1 MIYLFSKYLWSTNIM
16 ETYHMPSIGHIG
28 VNKSVMILS
37 GEYGVLNIRG
47 HEGGSPSDR

>member
-1 MIYLFSKYLWSTNIM
+1 M

-37 GEYGVLNIRG
+37 GEYGVLTIRG